1 MAVPYEKSI
10 ETLEDVLLRTDRAHF
25 CGGDNEAETKILL
38 ISLIQYIIG
47 GTYESS
53 FSQATSP
60 IRKKIYELG
69 KKKSTRPG
77 VNKVKPKGWFK
88 CSLQIN

>member
-10 ETLEDVLLRTDRAHF
+10 ETLEDVVLRTDRAHF
-25 CGGDNEAETKILL
+25 CGGDNDGRNKDPFDKVVL
-38 ISLIQYIIG
+38 IG

-60 IRKKIYELG
+60 LRKKIYELG
-69 KKKSTRPG
+69 KK
-77 VNKVKPKGWFK
+77 FK
-88 CSLQIN
+88 IFKYVF

>member
-69 KKKSTRPG
+69 KTKKFNFNMP
-77 VNKVKPKGWFK
+77 FK
-88 CSLQIN
+88 